1 MLKDQGNSGG
11 KLASRFYAVL
21 KQEPF
26 YNQDSLFFLILTQ
39 GHIID
44 LREREKG
51 MGGERER
58 VKEREKGR
66 EREKHQFIA
75 SHVHPDWRPNLK
87 PRYMP

>member
-51 MGGERER
+51 
-58 VKEREKGR
+58 R